1 MTATGNE
8 LVTLNQLKMYGGG
21 HLKINGENFLLRS
34 DSEDTYQAHVG
45 NISFENSLPS
55 DQGRHENWN
64 RIDLIVDGKNA
75 YDTAML
81 RVQGSTDDGTRGDVS
96 LAVESNNAYVLLDAH
111 RISEDAYRIISNR
124 AGGRPAF
131 SIQKLSSSFK
141 AGEGYTY
148 DIDDEMDFAAT
159 DSDFAEYFGLSK
171 G

>member
-21 HLKINGENFLLRS
+21 HLKINEENFLLKS
-34 DSEDTYQAHVG
+34 DGEDTYQAHVG

-55 DQGRHENWN
+55 DQGFHENWN
-64 RIDLIVDGKNA
+64 RIDLIVDGKNP

-81 RVQGSTDDGTRGDVS
+81 KVEGSTDDGVRGNVS
-96 LAVESNNAYVLLDAH
+96 MTVGSNKAYVQLDAF

-124 AGGRPAF
+124 NDMAAF
-131 SIQKLSSSFK
+131 SIQKLSRSFK

-148 DIDDEMDFAAT
+148 DIDDEMEFAAT
-159 DSDFAEYFGLSK
+159 DSDFKDFLGI
-171 G
+171 

>member
-21 HLKINGENFLLRS
+21 HLKINEENYLLRS

-55 DQGRHENWN
+55 DQGLHENQN
-64 RIDLIVDGKNA
+64 QIDLIVDGKNR

-81 RVQGSTDDGTRGDVS
+81 RVQGCTDDGVRGNVS
-96 LAVESNNAYVLLDAH
+96 MTVDSVNAYVQLDAF
-111 RISEDAYRIISNR
+111 RISEDAYRIISNSD
-124 AGGRPAF
+124 GMTAF
-131 SIQKLSSSFK
+131 SIQKLSKSFK

-159 DSDFAEYFGLSK
+159 DSDFDTYLGI
-171 G
+171 